1 MCAMFCDW
9 KMTYSFYHK
18 HVSRY
23 KMGFLEQKGVNK
35 QHWLIMI
42 DNIDLWIRYEVQT
55 SRDPCQRSPELN
67 RQRARYNALISTSVA
82 VWRSV
87 WF

>member
-1 MCAMFCDW
+1 
-9 KMTYSFYHK
+9 
-18 HVSRY
+18 
-23 KMGFLEQKGVNK
+23 MGFLEQKGVNK

-67 RQRARYNALISTSVA
+67 RQRARYKALISTSVA